1 MDHHRSEQI
10 ALFRFSVVAEAT
22 NPRLTPVERGLVV
35 RRLAAGS
42 FEDVDGVTRCFSRA
56 TLDRWV
62 AAYRSKGLGGLEPHP
77 RSDAGRPRDQGA
89 WLAEAARLRR
99 ELPERSSAAIVE
111 AIGRIHKVW
120 LSERTVRAHLAREG
134 LSRAALCSEPPK
146 AFGRFQAQRPNELW
160 CGDVCHGPFVPH
172 PRVPGS
178 RRGRLFSLLDD
189 HSRLILAGRW
199 GPEENTRAGQDVL
212 RAAVVHRG
220 VPEALLV
227 DNGAPFRAHQLA
239 RSCAVLGIRLV
250 FAKPYAPETKG
261 KLERFHRYL
270 RERFLTEAMAVGIAS
285 FEELNDRFLA
295 WCETVANHRIHAET
309 NRAPVEA
316 FLTGHTPRLAD
327 PATVFEAFR
336 WSVVR
341 RVAKT
346 ATVEFEANRYQ
357 VDPALV
363 GRHVE
368 LRFDPEDLTRIEV
381 YCEGVACGPAV
392 PLVIGRH
399 VHPAVPQASPA
410 ASSPNP
416 RPPGIDYLGLVLAA
430 HEEATFGPIAYRDI
444 PVSGEGEAPCPP
456 VGHDPEDHDPE
467 GHDPDRE
474 VL

>member
-1 MDHHRSEQI
+1 MDRQRSEQI

-22 NPRLTPVERGLVV
+22 NPRLTPTQRGLVM
-35 RRLAAGS
+35 RRLATQS
-42 FEDVDGVTRCFSRA
+42 FEDQDGLSRSFSRA

-62 AAYRSKGLGGLEPHP
+62 AAYRCKGLAGLEPHP
-77 RSDAGRPRDQGA
+77 RSDAGRPKDQGE
-89 WLAEAARLRR
+89 WLAEAARMRK
-99 ELPERSSAAIVE
+99 ELPTRSSVAIVD

-134 LSRAALCSEPPK
+134 LSRAALCSEPAK
-146 AFGRFQAQRPNELW
+146 AFGRFQALRPNELW
-160 CGDVCHGPFVPH
+160 CGDVCHGPFVPY
-172 PRVPGS
+172 PRVAGS
-178 RRGRLFSLLDD
+178 RRARLFSLLDD
-189 HSRLILAGRW
+189 HSRLIVAGRW

-309 NRAPVEA
+309 KRAPIEV
-316 FLTGHTPRLAD
+316 FLTGHTPRLPE

-363 GRHVE
+363 GRFVE
-368 LRFDPEDLTRIEV
+368 LRFDPEDLTCIDV
-381 YCEGVACGPAV
+381 YCEGVACGAAV
-392 PLVIGRH
+392 PVVIGRH
-399 VHPAVPQASPA
+399 VHPAVPQANPE
-410 ASSPNP
+410 ASSPSP
-416 RPPGIDYLGLVLAA
+416 TEPGIDYLGLVQAV
-430 HEEATFGPIAYRDI
+430 HEEATYGPIAYRDI
-444 PVSGEGEAPCPP
+444 PVSGEEGEAPCPP
-456 VGHDPEDHDPE
+456 PGHDPEEHDGE
-467 GHDPDRE
+467 EE

>member
-1 MDHHRSEQI
+1 
-10 ALFRFSVVAEAT
+10 
-22 NPRLTPVERGLVV
+22 
-35 RRLAAGS
+35 
-42 FEDVDGVTRCFSRA
+42 
-56 TLDRWV
+56 
-62 AAYRSKGLGGLEPHP
+62 
-77 RSDAGRPRDQGA
+77 
-89 WLAEAARLRR
+89 
-99 ELPERSSAAIVE
+99 
-111 AIGRIHKVW
+111 
-120 LSERTVRAHLAREG
+120 
-134 LSRAALCSEPPK
+134 
-146 AFGRFQAQRPNELW
+146 
-160 CGDVCHGPFVPH
+160 
-172 PRVPGS
+172 
-178 RRGRLFSLLDD
+178 
-189 HSRLILAGRW
+189 
-199 GPEENTRAGQDVL
+199 
-212 RAAVVHRG
+212 
-220 VPEALLV
+220 
-227 DNGAPFRAHQLA
+227 
-239 RSCAVLGIRLV
+239 
-250 FAKPYAPETKG
+250 
-261 KLERFHRYL
+261 
-270 RERFLTEAMAVGIAS
+270 MAVGIAS